1 MSIDI
6 CIQMVNLTIE
16 ILKVLAND
24 SAANLPFVDKITV
37 SSLLKLLVH
46 REYQIVGMSV
56 TWMSSFKMQRGEPA
70 NIYRKQTC
78 SLNLGHSFENFYFLK
93 LCGL

>member
-1 MSIDI
+1 MSINI
-6 CIQMVNLTIE
+6 CIKAVNLTIE
-16 ILKVLAND
+16 ILKALAND

-56 TWMSSFKMQRGEPA
+56 TWMSSFKMHRGEAA
-70 NIYRKQTC
+70 NVYRKQIC
-78 SLNLGHSFENFYFLK
+78 SFNLRHLFEK
-93 LCGL
+93 LLLP

>member
-6 CIQMVNLTIE
+6 CIKTVNLTIE

-24 SAANLPFVDKITV
+24 SAANLPFVEKVTV

-46 REYQIVGMSV
+46 RKYQIVGMSV
-56 TWMSSFKMQRGEPA
+56 TWMSSLKMQRGG
-70 NIYRKQTC
+70 T
-78 SLNLGHSFENFYFLK
+78 S
-93 LCGL
+93 